1 MNIFINKLL
10 LGLAYQKTGH
20 EKIKGMFKNGLK
32 SWEVVCVRKG
42 IYDILFHR
50 AIGGSKYYPRP
61 TLFFSVLFVSFEW
74 IHLSL
79 VHLFEAISGDTDL

>member
-50 AIGGSKYYPRP
+50 AIGWVKILPPPYPI
-61 TLFFSVLFVSFEW
+61 F
-74 IHLSL
+74 LSS
-79 VHLFEAISGDTDL
+79 ICII